1 MEEKQSKETIFLIV
15 GAGMAGLVL
24 GLQLRRQ
31 GLKVQIVERL
41 KQQLRPVCGEYLSPQ
56 GVEYLNHLGLS
67 HLLTPFERVDG
78 MVIFSPSETQVST
91 TFPLDKHGAALNRQV
106 FQEKLVQ
113 EFEKLGEPV
122 LYGEAVDAIE
132 SEENGYTVRTTS
144 LVIKTHFLIGAD
156 GRQSKVAKLL
166 HFKNGEQLHKK
177 VALHCYL
184 RPKKDFHHKG
194 QMHIL
199 PGGSYIG
206 LNPISKDEVNF
217 SIVTTHNAIKE
228 AGGVKELINYW
239 ISQRKE
245 LKNQFELLVDEE
257 IKTTSPITRS
267 SLEINKGHAVL
278 IGDASGF
285 IDPLTGEGMTTA
297 IKTACILAEEIRK
310 NQNTVLAFNKYASR
324 RKNDFREKE
333 KLNFAFQ
340 RIICSRVATEIIAR
354 ALNLSVHL
362 KNTFIGVVGNIFTPK
377 EAIKVLF
384 HCYFKRGIK

>member
-56 GVEYLNHLGLS
+56 GVEYLNHLGLG
-67 HLLTPFERVDG
+67 HLLHPFKSIDG

-91 TFPLDKHGAALNRQV
+91 TFPLDKHGAALNRQL

-113 EFEKLGEPV
+113 EFEKLGDPV
-122 LYGEAVDAIE
+122 LYGETVEAIE
-132 SEENGYTVRTTS
+132 SEENGYQVKTTS
-144 LVIKTHFLIGAD
+144 LLIKTHFLVGAD

-166 HFKNGEQLHKK
+166 HFKTGEQLHKK

-184 RPKKDFHHKG
+184 RPKQDFHQKG

-206 LNPISKDEVNF
+206 LNPISEKEVNF

-239 ISQRKE
+239 IGQRKE

-297 IKTACILAEEIRK
+297 IKTACILSEEIRK
-310 NQNTVLAFNKYASR
+310 NQNTDLAFNKYAAR
-324 RKNDFREKE
+324 RKYDFKEKE

-340 RIICSRVATEIIAR
+340 KIICSRVATEIIAR
-354 ALNLSVHL
+354 ALNLSVNL

-384 HCYFKRGIK
+384 YCYFKRGIK